1 MSLLQNLT
9 FIKIGATGEALPI
22 EATEW
27 DAVHVPELGLM
38 YSADNVG
45 GKELNDEEADTACS
59 ALTLGGFTDW
69 AQPKHRFELEATLD
83 LSKKYPAI
91 DERFFR
97 NAKSDWYRT
106 KHALAGSSGLVWLV
120 HFSYGLV
127 YYHHRDS
134 RCWCRAVR
142 SVSPA
147 GQ

>member
-1 MSLLQNLT
+1 MSLLQHLT
-9 FIKIGATGEALPI
+9 FIKIGSTGEALPI

-45 GKELNDEEADTACS
+45 GKELDEEEADAACS

-69 AQPKHRFELEATLD
+69 VQPTHRFELEAILD
-83 LSKKYPAI
+83 LSKRGPAI
-91 DERFFR
+91 DERLFR
-97 NAKSDWYRT
+97 NVKNDWYRT
-106 KHALAGSSGLVWLV
+106 KHAIAGSSGLVWV
-120 HFSYGLV
+120 VDFSYGAV
-127 YYHHRDS
+127 YDYHRGS

-142 SVSPA
+142 RVSPA